1 MGEAR
6 DGGERRWRGLGQ
18 VLSFHVDL
26 RLEPAPS
33 FRTEVFFAIGGLM
46 SKTANVRP
54 KRAARRPET
63 GANGDAAIDLGRL
76 PQIVGYM
83 LRRAQLAAFQDFLRS
98 YAEAEIRPAQYAVLT
113 VIERNPGLKQSQVST
128 ALGIKRANLV
138 ALLDSLESRGLAKRV
153 PVATDRRSY
162 ALHLSYAVTGLLGKL
177 ADINAAHEKR
187 VSAKI
192 GESGRRELL
201 KLLHGIVDAVGPTPS
216 DDDET

>member
-1 MGEAR
+1 
-6 DGGERRWRGLGQ
+6 
-18 VLSFHVDL
+18 
-26 RLEPAPS
+26 
-33 FRTEVFFAIGGLM
+33 M
-46 SKTANVRP
+46 SKTANARP
-54 KRAARRPET
+54 KRAARHPET

-113 VIERNPGLKQSQVST
+113 VIERNPGLRQSQVST

-162 ALHLSYAVTGLLGKL
+162 ALHLTDAGTALMGKL

-192 GESGRRELL
+192 GENGRRELL
-201 KLLHGIVDAVGPTPS
+201 KLLHGVVDAVGPATS
-216 DDDET
+216 DDDEA